1 MLSGCYYEKADYNK
15 SIELS
20 SYLIQMDSQNA
31 DAWYIR
37 GLARIQL
44 GNKNG
49 AYTDLSQAAK
59 LGHQD
64 AKKVLATLGK

>member
-1 MLSGCYYEKADYNK
+1 
-15 SIELS
+15 
-20 SYLIQMDSQNA
+20 MDSQNA

-59 LGHQD
+59 LGNQD
-64 AKKVLATLGK
+64 AQKALATLKK

>member
-1 MLSGCYYEKADYNK
+1 MSVKPARFK
-15 SIELS
+15 KKIK
-20 SYLIQMDSQNA
+20 IQT
-31 DAWYIR
+31 
-37 GLARIQL
+37 